1 MTKLNLSLVPML
13 AEHNAPVGMRDGTIL
28 RADVYRPAN
37 GGPFPVLLVRT
48 PYGEPMVRMAPVLP
62 AIEAGFAV
70 VLQHCRGT
78 GTSDGEFTPFAN
90 EPDDG
95 VDTIEWCARQPWCNG
110 QVGMYG
116 PSYLGMVQFAAAVKA
131 PQALTCL
138 LPVVAPADYH
148 GGLAYRQGALQLGQ
162 LLGWY
167 TLKSAQTLQYRA
179 AAGEDVSSDLPA
191 LLRHMAGLAASYR
204 HLPAREAPAVS
215 RILPAW
221 QTWLDHEQRDGYW
234 DELGY
239 GAIRDRITTPALHV
253 GGWFDLF
260 LGGTLD
266 NFQTLRRVA
275 ATEHARRN
283 QALIIGPWLH
293 GDQTGTAGELNFGL
307 LASAQAAQVEQQQIA
322 FLRRFT
328 GDGREGTAGA
338 GGGGVGTA
346 GAGGGGV
353 GTAGA
358 GGGGVGTAGA
368 GGGGVGTAGAGVGTA
383 GAGGGGVGTP
393 GPDWHGPR
401 VRLFVMGDNVW
412 RDEDDWPLARTQWTR
427 WYLHPGGSLSP
438 AAPRPGAP
446 ASRFSYDPADPAP
459 TTGGATFITGGP
471 DGGVSWMG
479 GPRDQRA
486 VEARPDVLSFTS
498 EVLDA
503 DLEVT
508 GPLQVTLHAATSAAD
523 TDFTAKLVDVWPDG
537 RAMGVADG
545 IVRARY
551 RDGTGRAKAITPG
564 AVGEYQ
570 IDLIATSQV
579 FKTGHRVRVDLSS
592 SNFPCYDRNP
602 GNGAPAA
609 TATEH
614 DFVVAEQTICH
625 DSGHPSYITLP
636 VISR

>member
-1 MTKLNLSLVPML
+1 MAKLNLPSVPVI
-13 AEHNAPVGMRDGTIL
+13 AEHNAPAGMRDGTVL
-28 RADVYRPAN
+28 RADIYRPAS

-48 PYGEPMVRMAPVLP
+48 PYGEPMVRLAPVLP

-78 GTSDGEFTPFAN
+78 GTSDGEFTPFEN

-110 QVGMYG
+110 RVGMYG
-116 PSYLGMVQFAAAVKA
+116 PSYLGMVQFAAAVQA
-131 PQALTCL
+131 PPALTCL

-179 AAGEDVSSDLPA
+179 AAGEDVSADMPA
-191 LLRHMAGLAASYR
+191 LLGHMTSMAADYR

-221 QTWLDHEQRDGYW
+221 QQWLDHEERDAFWNGLSYA
-234 DELGY
+234 GR
-239 GAIRDRITTPALHV
+239 RDRITTPALHV

-266 NFQTLRRVA
+266 NFQTLSRTA
-275 ATEHARRN
+275 ATDHARRN
-283 QALIIGPWLH
+283 QALIVGPWTH
-293 GDQTGTAGELNFGL
+293 GDQTGTSGELNFGL
-307 LASAQAAQVEQQQIA
+307 LASAQAAGLEQHQIS
-322 FLRRFT
+322 FLRRFAA
-328 GDGREGTAGA
+328 DGAQDAR
-338 GGGGVGTA
+338 
-346 GAGGGGV
+346 
-353 GTAGA
+353 
-358 GGGGVGTAGA
+358 
-368 GGGGVGTAGAGVGTA
+368 
-383 GAGGGGVGTP
+383 
-393 GPDWHGPR
+393 DWDGPR
-401 VRLFVMGDNVW
+401 VRLFVMGDNAW

-427 WYLHPGGSLSP
+427 WYLHPDGSLSA
-438 AAPRPGAP
+438 AAPQPGAP
-446 ASRFSYDPADPAP
+446 ASRFSYDPGQPVP
-459 TTGGATFITGGP
+459 TVGGATLINGGP

-479 GPRDQRA
+479 GARDQRA
-486 VEARPDVLSFTS
+486 IEARPDVLSFTS
-498 EVLDA
+498 EVLDG
-503 DLEVT
+503 DVEVT

-551 RDGTGRAKAITPG
+551 RDGTGRANPITPG
-564 AVGEYQ
+564 RVYEYP

-579 FKTGHRVRVDLSS
+579 FKAGHRIRVDLSS
-592 SNFPCYDRNP
+592 SNFPCFDRNP

-609 TATEH
+609 TATER

-625 DSGHPSYITLP
+625 DSGRPSYITLP
-636 VISR
+636 VIPRG

>member
-1 MTKLNLSLVPML
+1 VAKLNLPSEPMV
-13 AEHNAPVGMRDGTIL
+13 AEHNAPASLRDGTIL
-28 RADVYRPAN
+28 RADIYRPAQ

-48 PYGEPMVRMAPVLP
+48 PYGEPMIRMAPVLP

-78 GTSDGEFTPFAN
+78 GTSDGEFTPFEN

-95 VDTIEWCARQPWCNG
+95 VDTIQWCARQPWCNG
-110 QVGMYG
+110 RVGMFG
-116 PSYLGMVQFAAAVKA
+116 PSYLGMVQFAAAVAA
-131 PQALTCL
+131 PPALRCL
-138 LPVVAPADYH
+138 APVVTPADYY

-167 TLKSAQTLQYRA
+167 TLKSAQMLQYRA
-179 AAGEDVSSDLPA
+179 AAGEDVSADLPA
-191 LLRHMAGLAASYR
+191 LLRHMASLAASYR
-204 HLPAREAPAVS
+204 HLPLREAPAVS
-215 RILPAW
+215 RIVPAW
-221 QTWLDHEQRDGYW
+221 QTWLDHERRDAYW
-234 DELGY
+234 DDLSY
-239 GAIRDRITTPALHV
+239 VARRDRIAVPALHV

-266 NFQTLRRVA
+266 NYQTLRRAA

-283 QALIIGPWLH
+283 QALIVGPWLH

-307 LASAQAAQVEQQQIA
+307 FASAQAAQVEQLQIG
-322 FLRRFT
+322 FLRRFVS
-328 GDGREGTAGA
+328 GDAAGEW
-338 GGGGVGTA
+338 
-346 GAGGGGV
+346 
-353 GTAGA
+353 
-358 GGGGVGTAGA
+358 
-368 GGGGVGTAGAGVGTA
+368 
-383 GAGGGGVGTP
+383 
-393 GPDWHGPR
+393 DGPR

-427 WYLHPGGSLSP
+427 WYLHPAGSLSA
-438 AAPRPGAP
+438 AAPQPGAA
-446 ASRFSYDPADPAP
+446 ASHYRYDPADPVP
-459 TTGGATFITGGP
+459 TVGGPTLITGGP

-479 GPRDQRA
+479 GARDQRM

-508 GPLQVTLHAATSAAD
+508 GPLQVTLYAATSAAD

-551 RDGTGRAKAITPG
+551 RDGTGQPSPVIPG
-564 AVGEYQ
+564 HAYEYP

-579 FKTGHRVRVDLSS
+579 FKAGHRLRVDVSS

-609 TATEH
+609 TATER

-625 DSGHPSYITLP
+625 DSDQPSYITLP
-636 VISR
+636 IIPRD